1 MQGLF
6 LSEHADDSSTAVIPV
21 LNAVEDVE
29 DAVNK
34 TAKTFLDKLGDKI
47 GSWAAKITGS
57 TSEQGSAFGG
67 SVISSMT
74 SSLGQAGEV
83 AGKLAQ
89 NMATM
94 GPLLGAIA
102 TALEY
107 VFKGLSETLGP
118 MLNEFVSY
126 GIEPLKEAIDNACDA
141 LEIMLDGD
149 IDEAM
154 NRFNS

>member
-1 MQGLF
+1 
-6 LSEHADDSSTAVIPV
+6 
-21 LNAVEDVE
+21 
-29 DAVNK
+29 
-34 TAKTFLDKLGDKI
+34 
-47 GSWAAKITGS
+47 
-57 TSEQGSAFGG
+57 
-67 SVISSMT
+67 MT

-107 VFKGLSETLGP
+107 VFQGLAETLGP

-126 GIEPLKEAIDNACDA
+126 GIEPLKEIGRV
-141 LEIMLDGD
+141 IGD
-149 IDEAM
+149 ILLPTLEDVMPLIKDVPFFME
-154 NRFNS
+154 R